1 MDFLNASSWL
11 VGVGFFFEAI
21 YMFINEKLIK
31 DQTSKYSKIS
41 DFSNDGGMTITVTP
55 TLPMEALTTTVPHKM
70 KGSV

>member
-1 MDFLNASSWL
+1 MTGRG
-11 VGVGFFFEAI
+11 GVFFFFFEAI

-31 DQTSKYSKIS
+31 DQTSKKSKIS

-55 TLPMEALTTTVPHKM
+55 KLPVEALMTTVPHKM